1 MFTHAITR
9 KIGANFSQGI
19 TTAKNESHSYDLI
32 VSQHEA
38 YRETLRSFG
47 LEVIVLNSLPHYPDA
62 YFVEDTAVVTP
73 QVAVVTIPGAISRR
87 GEADAIAPVLA
98 DYRKIKRIQPPGTVD
113 GGDVLRVDN
122 HFIIGISERTNKKGA
137 EQLGKILQRFGNTW
151 ATVPVRSGLHLKS
164 SVNLVGENT
173 LLMSRE
179 YTGLEELKRFEKII
193 VDEDEKPACN
203 TLWLND
209 RLMVPKG
216 FQATTKK
223 LEATG
228 SDIVELDI
236 SEVNKMDGGLTC
248 MSLRF

>member
-9 KIGANFSQGI
+9 KPGANFSRGI
-19 TTAKNESHSYDLI
+19 TTAKNASHSYELI
-32 VSQHEA
+32 VSQHGA
-38 YRETLRSFG
+38 YLETLRSFG
-47 LEVIVLNSLPHYPDA
+47 LEVIVLNSLPDYPDA

-73 QVAVVTIPGAISRR
+73 QVAVVTIPGATSRR

-113 GGDVLRVDN
+113 GGDVLMVGN
-122 HFIIGISERTNKKGA
+122 HFIIGISERTNTEGA
-137 EQLGKILQRFGNTW
+137 EQLGKILQTFGNTW
-151 ATVPVRSGLHLKS
+151 ATVHVRSGLHLKS
-164 SVNLVGENT
+164 SVNPVGENT
-173 LLMSRE
+173 LLLSRE

-203 TLWLND
+203 TLWIND
-209 RLMVPKG
+209 HLMVPRG
-216 FQATTKK
+216 FQATRKK

-228 SDIVELDI
+228 YDIVELDV

>member
-9 KIGANFSQGI
+9 KPGANFSRGI
-19 TTAKNESHSYDLI
+19 TTAKNASHSYELI
-32 VSQHEA
+32 VSQHAA
-38 YRETLRSFG
+38 YLETLRSFG
-47 LEVIVLNSLPHYPDA
+47 LEVIVLNSLPDYPDA

-73 QVAVVTIPGAISRR
+73 QVAVVTIPGATSRR

-113 GGDVLRVDN
+113 GGDVLMVGN
-122 HFIIGISERTNKKGA
+122 HFIIGISERTNTEGA
-137 EQLGKILQRFGNTW
+137 EQLGKILQPFGNTW

-164 SVNLVGENT
+164 SINPVGDNT
-173 LLMSRE
+173 LLLSRE

-203 TLWLND
+203 TLWIND
-209 RLMVPKG
+209 HLMVPRG
-216 FQATTKK
+216 FQATRKK
-223 LEATG
+223 LEASG
-228 SDIVELDI
+228 YDIVELDV